1 VSLYNIGMTDFG
13 HDPIRDT
20 NTWVAQRIRDART
33 ELGWSQE
40 QLARRL
46 NRTQTAVS
54 YWEGG
59 KRSPG
64 LDDVMDM
71 AEVFDKPVDYFIPV
85 ERRRPPIRAL
95 LRATAERLAS
105 AELGEVLD
113 DLVDNAEAKGRPKK
127 RFEITG
133 TTPARA
139 AEQLLNQ
146 GRVRRPPV
154 PIVRLAEGCGVLVIE
169 RPLPDSLS
177 GLVFEVDGGAVIGVN
192 QGHHE
197 HRRRFSVAHELGHW
211 LLVHHDRFHID
222 IEAGHA
228 PTYDWMSERA
238 ANEFAAE
245 ALMPAQLVLDA
256 FRGNAN
262 ANALADRFNVS
273 ELAMGYRLVNL
284 GLR

>member
-1 VSLYNIGMTDFG
+1 MTDSLDD
-13 HDPIRDT
+13 DPIRDT
-20 NTWVAQRIRDART
+20 NAWVAQQIRDART
-33 ELGWSQE
+33 DLGWSQE

-46 NRTQTAVS
+46 GRTQTAVS

-64 LDDVMDM
+64 LDDLMDLS
-71 AEVFDKPVDYFIPV
+71 EVFDKPVDYFIPV
-85 ERRRPPIRAL
+85 ERRRPSIRAL

-105 AELGEVLD
+105 ADLAEILD
-113 DLVDNAEAKGRPKK
+113 DLVDEAEARGHPPKK
-127 RFEITG
+127 FGVTG
-133 TTPARA
+133 TTAARA
-139 AEQLLNQ
+139 AEQLLDQ

-154 PIVRLAEGCGVLVIE
+154 PIERLAAGCGVLVIE

-177 GLVFEVDGGAVIGVN
+177 GLVFEVDQGAVIGVN
-192 QGHHE
+192 KGHHE
-197 HRRRFSVAHELGHW
+197 HRRRFSIGHELGHW
-211 LLVHHDRFHID
+211 LLAHHDRFHID

-245 ALMPAQLVLDA
+245 ALMPDQLVADA
-256 FRGNAN
+256 FRRRPDARV
-262 ANALADRFNVS
+262 LADRFNVS